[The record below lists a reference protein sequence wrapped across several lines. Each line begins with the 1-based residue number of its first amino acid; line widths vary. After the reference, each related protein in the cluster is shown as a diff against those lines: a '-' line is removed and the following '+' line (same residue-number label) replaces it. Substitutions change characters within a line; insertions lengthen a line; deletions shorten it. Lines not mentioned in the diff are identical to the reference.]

1 MKEMVENL
9 KAISLLFCFIVAFGA
24 IALAPQVLPAR
35 DGGQISPR
43 RSLEQIR
50 KAVTSDE

>member
-24 IALAPQVLPAR
+24 IALAPQVLPANLPR
-35 DGGQISPR
+35 GKRIAGGR
-43 RSLEQIR
+43 RLTGSATR
-50 KAVTSDE
+50 H